1 MNPKELAEKCDSIL
15 ESKSSSISVMVL
27 GAHGIGKSTL
37 ANSLLGQKVAVESE
51 PGVIAESG
59 VTKSVICY
67 EKNVKGNIMKVYDT
81 PGLLDSTLEMEA
93 TLRDISTVISNVD
106 LILFCIDMKDD
117 RFIKGNNIQIIM
129 RVLSDSLGSLIWI
142 KTVFVLVRA
151 NMAIELLR
159 DQFKPNQ
166 EVEVK
171 QAFEA
176 KIKRW
181 DELLKKE
188 MKGDFDISVVP
199 TGFYS
204 QPKLFESDK
213 VYWLSNFW
221 ETCFF
226 SLQTI
231 ESRAALF
238 KVNID
243 RLVEKDDGNSS
254 REPHEQ
260 HIIMSPGFIEK
271 AKKASEEV
279 AGFMKAASPFIKVA
293 VALAVVV
300 GKTLKT

>member
-1 MNPKELAEKCDSIL
+1 MNPKELAEKCNSIL
-15 ESKSSSISVMVL
+15 ESKSSSISVLVL
-27 GAHGIGKSTL
+27 GAPAIGKSTL
-37 ANSLLGQKVAVESE
+37 VNSLLGQKVAVESE
-51 PGVIAESG
+51 PGVIG
-59 VTKSVICY
+59 MTKSVICY
-67 EKNVKGNIMKVYDT
+67 EKIVKGNVMMKVYDT
-81 PGLLDSTLEMEA
+81 PGLLNKTLKMED
-93 TLRDISTVISNVD
+93 TLWDISTVISNVD

-129 RVLSDSLGSLIWI
+129 RVLSESLGSLIWI
-142 KTVFVLVRA
+142 KTVFVLVQA

-199 TGFYS
+199 TGHYS
-204 QPKLFESDK
+204 KPKLFESDE
-213 VYWLSNFW
+213 VYWLLNFW
-221 ETCFF
+221 ETCIL

-231 ESRAALF
+231 ESRGALF

-243 RLVEKDDGNSS
+243 
-254 REPHEQ
+254 
-260 HIIMSPGFIEK
+260 
-271 AKKASEEV
+271 
-279 AGFMKAASPFIKVA
+279 
-293 VALAVVV
+293 
-300 GKTLKT
+300 